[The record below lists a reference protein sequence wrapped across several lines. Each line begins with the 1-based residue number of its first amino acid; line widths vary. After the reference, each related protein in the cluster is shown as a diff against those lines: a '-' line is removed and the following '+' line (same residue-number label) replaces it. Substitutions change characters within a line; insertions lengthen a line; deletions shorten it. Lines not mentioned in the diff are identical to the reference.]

1 MEWGRWGVFFF
12 SPSFPISFFMASSFH
27 LSIPL
32 CVAVYSFAAVW
43 FVLSGS
49 SPSPKMNR
57 LLETIGRII
66 NGGITGDAN
75 C

>member
-1 MEWGRWGVFFF
+1 
-12 SPSFPISFFMASSFH
+12 MASSFH